1 MTQMMIEQLTEEEYS
16 NLLAYGEPVSADTVA
31 ACFAAQNAIDSQE
44 RGWISTLESTTFPDM
59 TFGYQEPVRIDTST
73 CMSTAV

>member
-16 NLLAYGEPVSADTVA
+16 NLLAYGEPVSNDTVA
-31 ACFAAQNAIDSQE
+31 TCSADHTYNDSQE
-44 RGWISTLESTTFPDM
+44 RVWISTLESTTFPDM
-59 TFGYQEPVRIDTST
+59 TFGYQEPVTIASLT